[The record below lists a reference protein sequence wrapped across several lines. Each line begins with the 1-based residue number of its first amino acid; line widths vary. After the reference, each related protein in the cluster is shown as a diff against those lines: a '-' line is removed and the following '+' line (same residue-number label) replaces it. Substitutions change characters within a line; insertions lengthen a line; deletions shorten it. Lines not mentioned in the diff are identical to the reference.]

1 MLWVGIVLVVQGF
14 GSFLTERI
22 WDTKFGVTAL
32 LGDDSPSW
40 VGLAIGVVGLAVLAY
55 CASSRSRKSVHN

>member
-1 MLWVGIVLVVQGF
+1 MLWVGIVLAVQGI

-32 LGDDSPSW
+32 LPEDTPSW
-40 VGLAIGVVGLAVLAY
+40 VSLAIGIVGLIVLAF
-55 CASSRSRKSVHN
+55 CVSSRSRKSVHS